1 LCIALTTQLTSDTF
15 KRSNL
20 LGDFM
25 SGEEGDF
32 NTLRIFTL
40 LFVNS
45 FLIGAAVAIHQ
56 QGLWFPQETNW
67 FKVGG
72 LFMMAATFVQMVSFM
87 LYKVFFQ
94 ERMEDQTYIQ
104 TMMTQ
109 SRRSMK
115 KMNAELQKF
124 QMSLEME
131 GQRRALMGAMS
142 EQQQKLD
149 SDQPLQDNE
158 ALITGLERMR

>member
-1 LCIALTTQLTSDTF
+1 MAENDSDY
-15 KRSNL
+15 
-20 LGDFM
+20 
-25 SGEEGDF
+25 

-56 QGLWFPQETNW
+56 QQLWFPSEENW

-72 LFMMAATFVQMVSFM
+72 LYMMAATFVQMISFM
-87 LYKVFFQ
+87 LYKIFFQ
-94 ERMEDQTYIQ
+94 ERLEDQTYVQ
-104 TMMTQ
+104 SLMTQ

-115 KMNAELQKF
+115 KMNAELQRF

-131 GQRRALMGAMS
+131 GQRRVMERAMEDQKKNLEDDTGS
-142 EQQQKLD
+142 EVAAVPLIGLD
-149 SDQPLQDNE
+149 N
-158 ALITGLERMR
+158 MR

>member
-1 LCIALTTQLTSDTF
+1 MAQDDD
-15 KRSNL
+15 NH
-20 LGDFM
+20 
-25 SGEEGDF
+25 
-32 NTLRIFTL
+32 TLRIFVL

-56 QGLWFPQETNW
+56 QELWFPAENNW

-72 LFMMAATFVQMVSFM
+72 LYMMAATFVQMISFM

-104 TMMTQ
+104 SLVTQ
-109 SRRSMK
+109 SRRNMK
-115 KMNAELQKF
+115 KMNAELQRF

-131 GQRRALMGAMS
+131 GRKRQFEKAM
-142 EQQQKLD
+142 EQQKEAMDNDEITTPLISLD
-149 SDQPLQDNE
+149 
-158 ALITGLERMR
+158 GLR

>member
-1 LCIALTTQLTSDTF
+1 MNAP
-15 KRSNL
+15 
-20 LGDFM
+20 
-25 SGEEGDF
+25 EEDN
-32 NTLRIFTL
+32 NTLRIFVL

-45 FLIGAAVAIHQ
+45 FLIGAAVAIHK
-56 QGLWFPQETNW
+56 QGLWFPDEDSW

-104 TMMTQ
+104 NLVTQ
-109 SRRSMK
+109 SRRNMK

-124 QMSLEME
+124 QMSMEME
-131 GQRRALMGAMS
+131 GRKRQFEKAMES
-142 EQQQKLD
+142 QKKSLED
-149 SDQPLQDNE
+149 GEPVQPMV
-158 ALITGLERMR
+158 GLENMR

>member
-1 LCIALTTQLTSDTF
+1 MAENDSDY
-15 KRSNL
+15 
-20 LGDFM
+20 
-25 SGEEGDF
+25 

-56 QGLWFPQETNW
+56 QQLWFPSEENW

-72 LFMMAATFVQMVSFM
+72 LYMMAATFVQMISFM
-87 LYKVFFQ
+87 LYKIFFQ
-94 ERMEDQTYIQ
+94 ERLEDQTYVQ
-104 TMMTQ
+104 SLMTQ

-115 KMNAELQKF
+115 KMNAELQRF

-131 GQRRALMGAMS
+131 GQRRVMERAMEDQKKKLEDDTGS
-142 EQQQKLD
+142 EVAAVPLIGLD
-149 SDQPLQDNE
+149 N
-158 ALITGLERMR
+158 MR

>member
-1 LCIALTTQLTSDTF
+1 MADT
-15 KRSNL
+15 
-20 LGDFM
+20 DT
-25 SGEEGDF
+25 DY

-56 QGLWFPQETNW
+56 QELWFPSEENW

-72 LFMMAATFVQMVSFM
+72 LYMMAATFVQMISFM
-87 LYKVFFQ
+87 LYKIFFQ
-94 ERMEDQTYIQ
+94 ERLEDQTYVQ
-104 TMMTQ
+104 SLMTQ

-115 KMNAELQKF
+115 KMNAELQRF

-131 GQRRALMGAMS
+131 GQRRVMERAMDD
-142 EQQQKLD
+142 QKKKLEDDTGSDIESVPLIGLD
-149 SDQPLQDNE
+149 N
-158 ALITGLERMR
+158 MR

>member
-1 LCIALTTQLTSDTF
+1 LIKGHFQTVERVGHTMSA
-15 KRSNL
+15 
-20 LGDFM
+20 GD
-25 SGEEGDF
+25 DPDY

-56 QGLWFPQETNW
+56 QELWFPAEENW

-72 LFMMAATFVQMVSFM
+72 LYMMAATFVQMISFM

-104 TMMTQ
+104 TLMTQ

-115 KMNAELQKF
+115 KMNAELQRF

-131 GQRRALMGAMS
+131 GQRRAMEGAMEEQRKQMEGDS
-142 EQQQKLD
+142 EEEI
-149 SDQPLQDNE
+149 PL
-158 ALITGLERMR
+158 IGLNNMR

>member
-1 LCIALTTQLTSDTF
+1 MAQDDD
-15 KRSNL
+15 NH
-20 LGDFM
+20 
-25 SGEEGDF
+25 
-32 NTLRIFTL
+32 TLRIFVL

-56 QGLWFPQETNW
+56 QELWFPAENNW

-72 LFMMAATFVQMVSFM
+72 LYMMAATFVQMISFM

-104 TMMTQ
+104 SLVTQ
-109 SRRSMK
+109 SRRNMK
-115 KMNAELQKF
+115 KMNAELQRF

-131 GQRRALMGAMS
+131 GRKRQFEKAM
-142 EQQQKLD
+142 EQQKEAMDNDEIATPLISLD
-149 SDQPLQDNE
+149 NL
-158 ALITGLERMR
+158 R

>member
-1 LCIALTTQLTSDTF
+1 MAQDDD
-15 KRSNL
+15 NH
-20 LGDFM
+20 
-25 SGEEGDF
+25 
-32 NTLRIFTL
+32 TLRIFVL

-45 FLIGAAVAIHQ
+45 FLIGAAVAIHEQ
-56 QGLWFPQETNW
+56 ELWFPSEDNW

-72 LFMMAATFVQMVSFM
+72 LFMMASTFVLMIAFM

-104 TMMTQ
+104 SLVSQ
-109 SRRSMK
+109 SRRGMK

-131 GQRRALMGAMS
+131 TRKRQCEKAMEGQKEAM
-142 EQQQKLD
+142 ENDDDAMLPLINLD
-149 SDQPLQDNE
+149 NL
-158 ALITGLERMR
+158 R

>member
-1 LCIALTTQLTSDTF
+1 MAETDT
-15 KRSNL
+15 
-20 LGDFM
+20 DY
-25 SGEEGDF
+25 

-56 QGLWFPQETNW
+56 QELWFPSEENW

-72 LFMMAATFVQMVSFM
+72 LYMMAATFVQMISFM
-87 LYKVFFQ
+87 LYKIFFQ
-94 ERMEDQTYIQ
+94 ERLEDQTYVQ
-104 TMMTQ
+104 SLMTQ

-115 KMNAELQKF
+115 KMNAELQRF

-131 GQRRALMGAMS
+131 GQRRVMERAMDD
-142 EQQQKLD
+142 QKKKLEDDTGSDIESVPLIGLD
-149 SDQPLQDNE
+149 N
-158 ALITGLERMR
+158 MR